1 MSLFDPAMPKKE
13 CQIQRSCVATA
24 SSITVQPPLWPLYIL
39 CHANGQFFHLQC
51 MQSMLPSIPGNPLL
65 SLTARI
71 RAVSLAVGDLKYCFS
86 NTAITALQNLYKQ
99 SMAGLGHAEIVIG
112 TVTRRSICKQPHC

>member
-1 MSLFDPAMPKKE
+1 ISLFDPAMPKKE

-24 SSITVQPPLWPLYIL
+24 SIITVHPPFWPLYIP
-39 CHANGQFFHLQC
+39 CHSNGQFFHSQC

-71 RAVSLAVGDLKYCFS
+71 RVVSSAVGDLKYSCP

-99 SMAGLGHAEIVIG
+99 SRAVDSAM
-112 TVTRRSICKQPHC
+112 RR